1 MKAQVINS
9 LGKKVKKIELN
20 DEVFAAEYNEP
31 LIHQAIVAQLANAR
45 QGTKSALTRT
55 EVRGGGV
62 KPWRQK
68 GTGRARQGSIRA
80 PQWTH
85 GGVVFAPKPRDF
97 SKKLNKKMRQG
108 AFISAISKK
117 FSDGDVIILDKL
129 TLDSGKTRDAVKV
142 LNAIGVTKSAIVVTR
157 DVVESVKRA
166 INNIPKVELS
176 PAELLSVYDVVKADK
191 CIFTIEAI
199 MAVQDK
205 YFMTVEGEV
214 EDNE

>member
-191 CIFTIEAI
+191 CIFTVEAI